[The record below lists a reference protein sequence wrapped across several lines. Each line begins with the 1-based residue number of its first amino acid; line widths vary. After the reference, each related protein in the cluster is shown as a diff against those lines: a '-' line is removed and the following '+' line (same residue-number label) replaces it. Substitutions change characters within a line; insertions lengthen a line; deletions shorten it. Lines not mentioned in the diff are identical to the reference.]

1 MCFFVFSMMSMLS
14 GPRDGYAIFMDVT
27 HPTYNPKISMVAMN
41 GCKYA
46 YVFSLN
52 ALVCP
57 LFFCQQTIL
66 PYVAELACLADL
78 VCILETLFAPHRDI

>member
-27 HPTYNPKISMVAMN
+27 HPTYNQKISMVAMN
-41 GCKYA
+41 VVVNMH
-46 YVFSLN
+46 VFSLN
-52 ALVCP
+52 SLVCP
-57 LFFCQQTIL
+57 IFFCQQTIL